1 MKKIFFF
8 SVLIIFIAGPL
19 AFGQKH
25 SADSLSKLI
34 PTLSGEKKVDAI
46 NELAD
51 IYYYIDTKK
60 SIEYAEQGLALAK
73 KMNYQKGIAANYGTL
88 GFSYVNVDN
97 TKAIEYTNKALEIR
111 NRINDKSGQSNSLNM
126 LGVIHYYMGEYL
138 IAFDYHIKAL
148 KLREEIG
155 DKFAIATSYNHIAL
169 VLIALDNY
177 DEAMESLQKG
187 LKLVYETGDEAGA
200 GIINDNIGRIYVKK
214 KEYGKANQ
222 YFRTSLKINQEIGN
236 TKSEAN
242 SYFNIAEVYKE
253 MQDTVNAFKHYLLA
267 SAIYYRHDE
276 KNGIANVENGLAE
289 LYYTAGKSQP
299 AIEHAITALKYA
311 KLINS
316 LSNISKASDI
326 LQKEYFRLGD
336 LKNAYYYLSLYDS
349 SKDSLINADK
359 IIRLSRKE
367 FNYRVEMVKKE
378 QEGLLERQKLYIY
391 VLLLTVL
398 LLVTI
403 FILIYFSY
411 RQKRK
416 TNNSLNLLNEQL
428 MESNTTKDRFFS
440 IIAHDLKSPFLGL
453 MGYSQILSEDYS
465 LLKEDERKTYISNIH
480 ELTKSTYKLLENLLE
495 WSRLQ
500 TGKME
505 FKPEKCNVYEVL
517 SPTIDLLEKTAQN
530 KRIAIKE
537 EIDKRLEVKADIY
550 MLQTVVRNLISNSI
564 KFTKPNGGI
573 FVKAERNDSRII
585 ISVKDDGV
593 GMNKTVV
600 DTLFKIDKTTSTKG
614 TVNEEGTGLGLF
626 LCKEMVDRHKGT
638 IWVESAEGEGSTF
651 FIELPAIR

>member
-8 SVLIIFIAGPL
+8 SVLIFFLLSPF
-19 AFGQKH
+19 AFCQKH
-25 SADSLSKLI
+25 AADSLSKLI
-34 PTLSGEKKVDAI
+34 TTLRGEKKVDAL

-60 SIEYAEQGLALAK
+60 SIGYAEQGLKLAYS
-73 KMNYQKGIAANYGTL
+73 MNYQKGIAANYGTL

-97 TKAIEYTNKALEIR
+97 AKAIEYTNKALEIR
-111 NRINDKSGQSNSLNM
+111 NRINDKAGQSNSLNM
-126 LGVIHYYMGEYL
+126 LGVIHYYMGDYL
-138 IAFDYHIKAL
+138 IAFDYHLKAL
-148 KLREEIG
+148 KLREETG
-155 DKFAIATSYNHIAL
+155 DKYAIATSYNHIAL

-177 DEAMESLQKG
+177 DDAMEYLQKG

-214 KEYGKANQ
+214 KEYSKANQ
-222 YFRTSLKINQEIGN
+222 CFRTSLKINQTIGN
-236 TKSEAN
+236 IKSEAN
-242 SYFNIAEVYKE
+242 SNFNIAEVYKE
-253 MQDTVNAFKHYLLA
+253 MQDTVNAFKQYRKA
-267 SAIYYRHDE
+267 SEIYYKLDE

-289 LYYTAGKSQP
+289 MFFNSGKQIQ
-299 AIEHAITALKYA
+299 AVEHALAAYKYA
-311 KLINS
+311 KMINS
-316 LSNISKASDI
+316 LSNLSKAADI
-326 LQKEYFRLGD
+326 LQKEYFRQGD
-336 LKNAYYYLSLYDS
+336 LKNAYYYLSIFES

-359 IIRLSRKE
+359 IKKLSRKE
-367 FNYRVEMVKKE
+367 FDYRVEMVKKE
-378 QEGLLERQKLYIY
+378 QEGQLERQKLYIY
-391 VLLLTVL
+391 VLLLTLL

-403 FILIYFSY
+403 FVLIYFSY

-416 TNNSLNLLNEQL
+416 TNSSLNLLNKQL

-453 MGYSQILSEDYS
+453 MGYSQILSEDYVE
-465 LLKEDERKTYISNIH
+465 LKEGEKKTYISNIH

-505 FKPEKCNVYEVL
+505 FKPEKCNVYDAL
-517 SPTIDLLEKTAQN
+517 FPTIDLLAKTAQN

-537 EIDKRLEVKADIY
+537 EIDRKLEVTADVY
-550 MLQTVVRNLISNSI
+550 MLQTVIRNLISNSV
-564 KFTKPNGGI
+564 KFTKPNGSVIIKACHNNSGI
-573 FVKAERNDSRII
+573 E
-585 ISVKDDGV
+585 ISVKDNGV
-593 GMNKTVV
+593 GMNKAVM
-600 DTLFKIDKTTSTKG
+600 DTLFIIDKTTTTKG

-626 LCKEMVDRHKGT
+626 LCKEMVDLHNGK

-651 FIELPAIR
+651 FVELPAVK

>member
-8 SVLIIFIAGPL
+8 SVLIVFLLSPS
-19 AFGQKH
+19 AFSQKH
-25 SADSLSKLI
+25 AADSLSKLI
-34 PTLSGEKKVDAI
+34 ITLSGEKKVDAI

-60 SIEYAEQGLALAK
+60 SIEYAMQGLKIAQSI
-73 KMNYQKGIAANYGTL
+73 NYPKGIAANYGTL

-97 TKAIEYTNKALEIR
+97 AKAIEYTNKALEIR
-111 NRINDKSGQSNSLNM
+111 NRINDKGGQSNSLNM

-138 IAFDYHIKAL
+138 IAFDYHLKAL
-148 KLREEIG
+148 KLREETG

-177 DEAMESLQKG
+177 DDAMDYLQKG
-187 LKLVYETGDEAGA
+187 LKLVNETGDAAGA

-222 YFRTSLKINQEIGN
+222 YFRTSLKINQTIGN
-236 TKSEAN
+236 IKSEAN

-253 MQDTVNAFKHYLLA
+253 MQDTVNAFKNYLLA

-276 KNGIANVENGLAE
+276 KNGIANVENGIAE
-289 LYYTAGKSQP
+289 LYSAAGKSSR
-299 AIEHAITALKYA
+299 AIEHALTAYKYA
-311 KLINS
+311 KTINS
-316 LSNISKASDI
+316 LSNISKASEI
-326 LQKEYFRLGD
+326 LHKEYCRLGD
-336 LKNAYYYLSLYDS
+336 LKNSYYYLSLYDS
-349 SKDSLINADK
+349 SKDSLLNADK
-359 IIRLSRKE
+359 IKRLSRKE

-378 QEGLLERQKLYIY
+378 QDGLLERQRLYIY
-391 VLLLTVL
+391 GLLLTVIL
-398 LLVTI
+398 LITI

-416 TNNSLNLLNEQL
+416 TNSSLNLLNKQL
-428 MESNTTKDRFFS
+428 MESNATKDRFFS

-453 MGYSQILSEDYS
+453 MGYSQILSEDYGV
-465 LLKEDERKTYISNIH
+465 LKEDEKKTYISNIH

-517 SPTIDLLEKTAQN
+517 SPTIDLLTKTAQN
-530 KRIAIKE
+530 KRISIKE
-537 EIDKRLEVKADIY
+537 DIDRKLDVKADIY

-573 FVKAERNDSRII
+573 FVKAGNNSRGVT

-593 GMNKTVV
+593 GMSKAVM
-600 DTLFKIDKTTSTKG
+600 DTLFKIDKTTTTKG

-626 LCKEMVDRHKGT
+626 LCKEMVELHNGK
-638 IWVESAEGEGSTF
+638 IWVESTEGEGSTF
-651 FIELPAIR
+651 FVELPAVK